1 MDNRR
6 KYDYITNANEISI
19 NSTGITLSV
28 DPPSLYTT
36 IASRTTPA
44 IEAIQVAHIS
54 PGDVILLRIS
64 DNIDVH
70 GCAEIMTEMKQ
81 AFPCN
86 QVLLCND
93 HVLKDIFILR
103 PDPNLTIDIDANID
117 IDKMFSDIM
126 KGNPN
131 DFLH

>member
-1 MDNRR
+1 MISNREKLIDEWLWECEDRGYILEDNSISMDNRR
-6 KYDYITNANEISI
+6 KYEYINNAHGISVD
-19 NSTGITLSV
+19 STGITLSI

-54 PGDVILLRIS
+54 PGDVILLKIS

-86 QVLLCND
+86 
-93 HVLKDIFILR
+93 
-103 PDPNLTIDIDANID
+103 
-117 IDKMFSDIM
+117 
-126 KGNPN
+126 
-131 DFLH
+131 

>member
-1 MDNRR
+1 MISNREKLIDEWLWECEDRGYILEDSSISMDNRR

-54 PGDVILLRIS
+54 PGDVILLKIS

-70 GCAEIMTEMKQ
+70 ECAEIMTEMKQ

-86 QVLLCND
+86 
-93 HVLKDIFILR
+93 
-103 PDPNLTIDIDANID
+103 
-117 IDKMFSDIM
+117 
-126 KGNPN
+126 
-131 DFLH
+131 